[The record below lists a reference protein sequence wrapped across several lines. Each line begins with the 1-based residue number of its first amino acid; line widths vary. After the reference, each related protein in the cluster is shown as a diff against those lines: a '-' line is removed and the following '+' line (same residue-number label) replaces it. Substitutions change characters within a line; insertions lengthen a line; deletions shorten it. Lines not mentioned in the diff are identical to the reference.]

1 MKLVVTLLVLAVVV
15 IAQTGGYSGWS
26 ACSATQSGSQT
37 RSCLNATLGC
47 NGPTSQTCGWTSW
60 SSCTVQCDSGLTTR
74 NCQGSTSC
82 SGLNSQSCN
91 TQPCQNC
98 TVSQWSY
105 PSPCSKQCG
114 TGYST
119 TSRTILQEPN
129 VAGGGTPCPLLQIT
143 VACNT
148 RFCQEF
154 LSGRGFL
161 SWGPIFGGV
170 AGAPPVTISWNIYS
184 DNDNVDIFLFPGD
197 DNYLLYIQDTQRTP
211 AWNTG
216 YSAYRSMLN
225 TDNAFE
231 TVQLQ
236 AGVNY
241 YLVVDNTPVGAA
253 NGNNG
258 QYDPLTIGYNMTGFD
273 LTTIPPP
280 LNTGAASHLTAS
292 LAVALA
298 AVFAAFFARL

>member
-1 MKLVVTLLVLAVVV
+1 LAVVV
-15 IAQTGGYSGWS
+15 TAQTGGFSGWTS
-26 ACSATQSGSQT
+26 CSATQGGTQQ

-47 NGPTSQTCGWTSW
+47 VGSYSQNCGWTTW
-60 SSCTVQCDSGLTTR
+60 SNCNKQCDAGVSTR
-74 NCQGSTSC
+74 SCLGSAPCNNAGS
-82 SGLNSQSCN
+82 SSVSCN
-91 TQPCQNC
+91 TQACLNC
-98 TVSQWSY
+98 SVSQWSY
-105 PSPCSKQCG
+105 PSPCSRQCG

-119 TSRTILQEPN
+119 TTRTILQQPN
-129 VAGGGTPCPLLQIT
+129 IAGGGTPCPLLQIT
-143 VACNT
+143 VSCNT
-148 RFCQEF
+148 HFCQEY

-184 DNDNVDIFLFPGD
+184 NPDNVDIFLFPGD
-197 DNYLLYIQDTQRTP
+197 DNYLLYIQDSQRTK

-216 YSAYRSMLN
+216 YTAYRSMLN
-225 TDNAFE
+225 TDNAYE
-231 TVQLQ
+231 TVQLM

-280 LNTGAASHLTAS
+280 LNTGAAAHLTAS

-298 AVFAAFFARL
+298 AVFAAFFGRL